1 MKSTRDALGEVLL
14 EYVND
19 LRVVVLDADT
29 SSSTKSSE
37 FAKRCPH
44 RFFNVGCAEQN
55 LIATAAGFACA
66 GKIAIACG
74 YVIFVTGRP
83 WEQIRN
89 FVAHDNLNVKI
100 FATHG
105 GFTNAPDGS
114 SHHSL
119 EDIAALRVIPRL
131 VVIVPADYEEAKQA
145 MKAAIEHP
153 GPCYVRLSRSAS
165 PPVFGGDY
173 KFTLGKA
180 VTLREGGDV
189 TIIANGNMLCRA
201 LAAAEHL
208 KQEGISAGVMNFST
222 VKPAD
227 EGAVL
232 KAARESGAIV
242 TAEEHSIHG
251 GLGSLVA
258 EIVSATYP
266 VPVELVGVRD
276 SFGQSAEEPEEL
288 YRAYGLTAEKIEEAC
303 KRAVKRK

>member
-1 MKSTRDALGEVLL
+1 
-14 EYVND
+14 
-19 LRVVVLDADT
+19 LDADT
-29 SSSTKSSE
+29 SSSTKSAE
-37 FAKRCPH
+37 FAKRCPE

-55 LIATAAGFACA
+55 LIATAAGFAYA

-74 YVIFVTGRP
+74 YVIFATGRP

-119 EDIAALRVIPRL
+119 EDIAALRVIPRM

-145 MKAAIEHP
+145 MRAAIEHP
-153 GPCYVRLSRSAS
+153 GPCYVRLSRIASAQI
-165 PPVFGGDY
+165 FGTDY
-173 KFTLGKA
+173 KFVLAKA
-180 VTLREGGDV
+180 VTLKEGADV
-189 TIIANGNMLCRA
+189 TVIANGNMLCRA
-201 LAAAEHL
+201 LVAAEHL
-208 KQEGISAGVMNFST
+208 KQEGISAGVVNFPT

-227 EGAVL
+227 EEAILRVA
-232 KAARESGAIV
+232 KESGAIV
-242 TAEEHSIHG
+242 TVEEHSIHG

-258 EIVSATYP
+258 EIVSASYP
-266 VPVELVGVRD
+266 VPMELVGVRD
-276 SFGQSAEEPEEL
+276 SFGQSGEPEEL

-303 KRAVKRK
+303 KRVIKRK